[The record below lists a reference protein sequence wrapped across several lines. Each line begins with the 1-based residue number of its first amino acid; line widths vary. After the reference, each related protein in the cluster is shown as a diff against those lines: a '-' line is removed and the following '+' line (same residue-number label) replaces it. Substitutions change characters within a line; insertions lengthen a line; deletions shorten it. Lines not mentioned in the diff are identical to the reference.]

1 MLLKNIHLHSWNL
14 LNFVY
19 NVFDIETAVENAK
32 WAILERREWQFFL
45 ALSQVWLGAEFEIFL
60 RNILRYFTQK
70 PEYHL

>member
-45 ALSQVWLGAEFEIFL
+45 ALCQVWLGAEFEIFL
-60 RNILRYFTQK
+60 RKILRYFTQK